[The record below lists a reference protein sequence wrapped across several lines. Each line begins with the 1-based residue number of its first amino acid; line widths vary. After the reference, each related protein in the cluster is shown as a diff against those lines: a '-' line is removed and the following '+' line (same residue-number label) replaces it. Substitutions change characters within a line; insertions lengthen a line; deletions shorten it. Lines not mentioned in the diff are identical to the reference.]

1 MGIRQKAGWVG
12 SGLLASSLAL
22 IVGSTPARAQP
33 KDCAVRPAPFD
44 DHGLPWGPAPLS
56 KLKRDTQY
64 QVVAQDGRQVPQ
76 AQAETSAS
84 LYGAAFK
91 PARSASGW
99 RGSSW
104 KTDALVPRA
113 DKSDRPREDA
123 PPGSVVTLAVMPD
136 PDNTGEKATGL
147 CAGFAFDCAP
157 K

>member
-1 MGIRQKAGWVG
+1 M
-12 SGLLASSLAL
+12 
-22 IVGSTPARAQP
+22 
-33 KDCAVRPAPFD
+33 
-44 DHGLPWGPAPLS
+44 
-56 KLKRDTQY
+56 
-64 QVVAQDGRQVPQ
+64 PQ

-91 PARSASGW
+91 PDRSASGCL
-99 RGSSW
+99 RSSW

-113 DKSDRPREDA
+113 DNSDRHREDA
-123 PPGSVVTLAVMPD
+123 PFGPVVALAVVTD